1 MKEKI
6 IQIHG
11 LDEVVEKIRRKYLN
25 AERSIFYSLEDLK
38 AEYENALIV
47 KKAVEKISKVEIEN
61 GLKIY
66 KVKMCALE
74 TYFNLYDLLCSL
86 GYEVEIV
93 ALDSLWLS

>member
-1 MKEKI
+1 MEEKI

-11 LDEVVEKIRRKYLN
+11 LDEVIEKIRRKYLN

-38 AEYENALIV
+38 NEYENALIV

-93 ALDSLWLS
+93 ALDSLWLN